1 MSRSARVTSISVLPT
16 MAAAVQRFRGEAA
29 GVLEDL
35 DIQLRRA
42 QEWIHYDRKEYW
54 ARELRRGWENL
65 SQARVQLQQART
77 SRRIAGHEP
86 SCIDEQ
92 RALERAKRRVE
103 TAEEKIE
110 AVQHWA
116 HVIDR
121 AVDEFQQ
128 SRVRFSSWLDT
139 DLSRAVA
146 ALNRMSESLGSYTS
160 LEAPTDSGVS
170 APKPETPA
178 TEEREVEDEQE
189 GIGP

>member
-1 MSRSARVTSISVLPT
+1 MSRPARVTSISVLPT
-16 MAAAVQRFRGEAA
+16 MAAAVQRFRAEAA
-29 GVLEDL
+29 SVLDDL

-42 QEWIHYDRKEYW
+42 QEWIHFDRKEYW
-54 ARELRRGWENL
+54 TRELHRGWEDL

-103 TAEEKIE
+103 TAKEKVE

-116 HVIDR
+116 HAIDR

-128 SRVRFSSWLDT
+128 SRVRFAGWLDT
-139 DLSRAVA
+139 DLSQAVA
-146 ALNRMSESLGSYTS
+146 ALNRMSQSLESYTS
-160 LEAPTDSGVS
+160 LETPMDSSVS
-170 APKPETPA
+170 AAEPRTAETEDRQ
-178 TEEREVEDEQE
+178 EEN
-189 GIGP
+189 GS